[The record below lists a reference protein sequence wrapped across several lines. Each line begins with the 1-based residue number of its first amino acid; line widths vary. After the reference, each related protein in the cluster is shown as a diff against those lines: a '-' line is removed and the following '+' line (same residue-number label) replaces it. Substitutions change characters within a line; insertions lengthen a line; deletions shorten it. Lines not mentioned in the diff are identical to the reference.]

1 MTRGPHDVLSDP
13 VRLEAVRATRMLD
26 SPPEQE
32 FDRLTRL
39 AARLTGAPVTFISV
53 VDEHRDFYK
62 SCFGFPEPLASERQ
76 ISGTTFCHFAIR
88 TSEPLVISDT
98 LADEGYR
105 DVPTVKT
112 LGVRAYLGV
121 PLMTTNGEA
130 IGSFCAID
138 FVPHAW
144 TETDVEVLRELGAS
158 TLREIELR
166 LAVDTALAAQKALDA
181 ERNQLR
187 VLLEQIPA
195 GVLFAAA
202 PSGRLVMGNRR
213 VEEILGHP
221 IIESPNIDAYDLW
234 IGFHP
239 DGRRVQGHEW
249 PLARA
254 VQGETIRG
262 EDYLYQRGDGRKVW
276 IRIHGAP
283 VREESGEI
291 AGGIVA
297 LYDID
302 EQRRMQDENAR
313 LYQEAW
319 AANRAK
325 DDFLAMLSHELR
337 TPMTAVIGWARILR
351 DEATD
356 NPIVREAAEAIGSS
370 AQLQAQLV
378 DDLLDVSRIA
388 NGKIT
393 LDRKPV
399 DVNEVIAEA
408 ITAASIA
415 AETHG
420 VRLVPAL
427 GSVAIVDADRGRL
440 RQVIG
445 NLLSNAIKFTPKGGL
460 VEIRSAQSESWVE
473 VRVCDTGR
481 GIAPRLLPHIFERLR
496 QASDGEA
503 GGLGLGLTIV
513 KRLTEL
519 HDGDVHAESEG
530 EGKGATFVVRLP
542 SFRVTV

>member
-1 MTRGPHDVLSDP
+1 
-13 VRLEAVRATRMLD
+13 
-26 SPPEQE
+26 
-32 FDRLTRL
+32 
-39 AARLTGAPVTFISV
+39 
-53 VDEHRDFYK
+53 
-62 SCFGFPEPLASERQ
+62 
-76 ISGTTFCHFAIR
+76 
-88 TSEPLVISDT
+88 
-98 LADEGYR
+98 
-105 DVPTVKT
+105 
-112 LGVRAYLGV
+112 
-121 PLMTTNGEA
+121 
-130 IGSFCAID
+130 
-138 FVPHAW
+138 
-144 TETDVEVLRELGAS
+144 
-158 TLREIELR
+158 
-166 LAVDTALAAQKALDA
+166 
-181 ERNQLR
+181 
-187 VLLEQIPA
+187 
-195 GVLFAAA
+195 
-202 PSGRLVMGNRR
+202 NRR

-221 IIESPNIDAYDLW
+221 IIDSPNIEAYSLW

-254 VQGETIRG
+254 VQGETIRA

-283 VREESGEI
+283 VRDETGQI

-302 EQRRMQDENAR
+302 EQRRMQDENTR

-325 DDFLAMLSHELR
+325 DDFLATLSHELR
-337 TPMTAVIGWARILR
+337 TPMTAIIGWARILR
-351 DEATD
+351 DEATE

-388 NGKIT
+388 NGKIA
-393 LDRKPV
+393 LDRKPT
-399 DVNEVIAEA
+399 DVNEVIAGA
-408 ITAASIA
+408 ITAAQIA
-415 AETHG
+415 AETQG
-420 VRLVPAL
+420 VRLVPTL
-427 GSVAIVDADRGRL
+427 GTVAPIEADRGRL

-460 VEIRSAQSESWVE
+460 VEIRSSESEGCVE
-473 VRVCDTGR
+473 ISVRDTGR

-513 KRLTEL
+513 RRLTEL
-519 HDGDVHAESEG
+519 HGGEVHVESEG
-530 EGKGATFVVRLP
+530 EGKGATFVVKLP
-542 SFRVTV
+542 ALAVR